1 MQLDIITADQTL
13 FSGEVNAITLPGS
26 NGQFQVLNN
35 HAALI
40 SSLEKGKVIVKTKTG
55 KQEFEVKGG
64 IVEVLQ
70 NKVMVLA

>member
-1 MQLDIITADQTL
+1 
-13 FSGEVNAITLPGS
+13 
-26 NGQFQVLNN
+26 
-35 HAALI
+35 
-40 SSLEKGKVIVKTKTG
+40 VKTKTG